1 MIEWNFENT
10 YFFAA
15 IVTSLFLIAMYF
27 LFGGRK
33 KK

>member
-15 IVTSLFLIAMYF
+15 IMTSLFFIAIYF
-27 LFGGRK
+27 LFGK

>member
-15 IVTSLFLIAMYF
+15 IVTSLFFIALYF
-27 LFGGRK
+27 IIRK
-33 KK
+33 RK